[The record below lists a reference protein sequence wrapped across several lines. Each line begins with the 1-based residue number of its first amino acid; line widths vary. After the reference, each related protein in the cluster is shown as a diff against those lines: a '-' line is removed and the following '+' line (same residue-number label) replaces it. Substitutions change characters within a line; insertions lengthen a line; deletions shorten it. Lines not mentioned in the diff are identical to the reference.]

1 MPENTNTSEQ
11 LTELGQAERKL
22 FIDPSDIQRIAGQDS
37 QVYTLDVSEEQL
49 ANIVLYQQGD
59 TLALEYEGE
68 FVLAIEDFFNSD
80 NNLAL
85 SLGGSLVFNSDSPV
99 IDDGGVIWRREDEE
113 SSVLFWVGTGAGAAA
128 LGAAAGGGGGGGGGR
143 SGPDLTPPEFS
154 SSDSASP
161 LPEQSGANIIV
172 YQAQAMDLNPIVYSL
187 AAGGDNDL
195 FIIDSV
201 TGEVTFTVDAEFDD
215 QQNYVF
221 TVIATD
227 SAGNSSELE
236 VTLPITEVTGP
247 SPPEFVSDNT
257 AIVDENSAVGTPI
270 YTAEAEDPNGDAV
283 TFSLAAGSSDAFEI
297 DSVSGEVA
305 LIGAV
310 DFEATTTLALNIVA
324 TDTGGLSSDLTVTI
338 TVNNVD
344 EAPVFSSETSI
355 SVAENSTNGTA
366 VYTAVAADPD
376 TDDTISYSL
385 TVGTPDIF
393 AIDAT
398 SGVVTVVGPIDHE
411 VTPTLSFT
419 VVATGSGGL
428 GQNQTVLV
436 TVTDLDEAP
445 LISSGGSAS
454 VAENAATD
462 TVVYTAVAADPEGD
476 AVVYSLGSGGDNA
489 LFTIDLS
496 NGEVTLNSSAD
507 FESDASYSITVIATA
522 NGKTDTQVVAV
533 AVTDVDE
540 APVIDS
546 GSSATVV
553 ENSDV
558 SAVIYTASAVDPEG
572 NTVRYTLSGDD
583 ADKFNLDADSGEL
596 TLIAAADAETQ
607 ASYNVTITASSTGS
621 SGSALSSSQAL
632 SIAVTNVDEA
642 PVISSG
648 GSASVAEN
656 AATDTLVYT
665 AVAVDPEEDAVVY
678 SLGSGGDNALFI
690 IDPSSGE
697 VTLNSSADFES
708 DASYSITVI
717 ATANGKTDSQVVVV
731 AVTDVNE
738 APTGVALTSA
748 VASLAEDADTTSRT
762 KIADI

>member
-1 MPENTNTSEQ
+1 MPQNTNTSEQ
-11 LTELGQAERKL
+11 LSELDQAERQL

-128 LGAAAGGGGGGGGGR
+128 LGAAAGGGGGG

-172 YQAQAMDLNPIVYSL
+172 YQAQATDLNPITYSL

-195 FIIDSV
+195 FIINSV

-236 VTLPITEVTGP
+236 VSLPITEVTGP
-247 SPPEFVSDNT
+247 LPPEFFSDGT
-257 AIVDENSAVGTPI
+257 ASVDENSALGTPI
-270 YTAEAEDPNGDAV
+270 YTAEAADPNGDAV
-283 TFSLAAGSSDAFEI
+283 TFSLAAGSSYAFEI
-297 DSVSGEVA
+297 DPDSGEVT

-310 DFEATTTLALNIVA
+310 DFEATPTLTLNIVA
-324 TDTGGLSSDLTVTI
+324 TDSGGLSSDLTVTI

-355 SVAENSTNGTA
+355 SVAENSSNGTV

-376 TDDTISYSL
+376 IDDTVSYSL
-385 TVGTPDIF
+385 AAGTPDIF
-393 AIDAT
+393 AIDST

-411 VTPTLSFT
+411 STPTLSFT

-428 GQNQTVLV
+428 SQNQTVAV
-436 TVTDLDEAP
+436 TATDVDEAP
-445 LISSGGSAS
+445 VISSGGSAS
-454 VAENAATD
+454 VGENASTD

-489 LFTIDLS
+489 LFTIDS
-496 NGEVTLNSSAD
+496 
-507 FESDASYSITVIATA
+507 
-522 NGKTDTQVVAV
+522 
-533 AVTDVDE
+533 
-540 APVIDS
+540 
-546 GSSATVV
+546 
-553 ENSDV
+553 
-558 SAVIYTASAVDPEG
+558 
-572 NTVRYTLSGDD
+572 
-583 ADKFNLDADSGEL
+583 
-596 TLIAAADAETQ
+596 
-607 ASYNVTITASSTGS
+607 
-621 SGSALSSSQAL
+621 
-632 SIAVTNVDEA
+632 
-642 PVISSG
+642 
-648 GSASVAEN
+648 
-656 AATDTLVYT
+656 
-665 AVAVDPEEDAVVY
+665 
-678 SLGSGGDNALFI
+678 
-690 IDPSSGE
+690 SSGE

-717 ATANGKTDSQVVVV
+717 ATANGNTDSQVVTVAVTNVDEGPVISSGSSASVAENAATDTVVYTAVAADPEGDAVVYSLGRGGDNALFTIDSSSGEVTLNSSADFESDASYSITITATANGKTDSQVVVV

-738 APTGVALTSA
+738 APSGVALTSA
-748 VASLAEDADTTSRT
+748 VASLAEDADTSSRT
-762 KIADI
+762 KIADIAITDDVLGTNTIS